1 MDGPLG
7 HYARGNK
14 SDAKGK
20 YPMISLTYGTLK
32 KTLQKNKTKQTEII
46 KLTNTNNRPG
56 MGMYKMGE
64 EGWKV
69 QTSREE
75 MTKSWGYNVQHGGY
89 SQ

>member
-32 KTLQKNKTKQTEII
+32 KTLQKQNQT
-46 KLTNTNNRPG
+46 NRNNQAHE
-56 MGMYKMGE
+56 YQQ
-64 EGWKV
+64 
-69 QTSREE
+69 QTRD
-75 MTKSWGYNVQHGGY
+75 GNVQNG
-89 SQ
+89 